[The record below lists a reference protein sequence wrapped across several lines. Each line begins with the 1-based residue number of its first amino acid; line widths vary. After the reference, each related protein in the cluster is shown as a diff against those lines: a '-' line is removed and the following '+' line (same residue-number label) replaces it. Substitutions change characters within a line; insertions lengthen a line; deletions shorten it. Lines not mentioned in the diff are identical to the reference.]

1 MGIFHKLR
9 FFTKNLGLDVM
20 KKICFVLFLIV
31 LTLSVSAQEIKQM
44 EFVNQSIKD
53 ILFTLAQTTG
63 TSIIADDTVEGQA
76 SYHFTDTNLD
86 TALEHF
92 LSHCDLYFWKKDG
105 IYYVSKV
112 LVKYDDTTGALTL
125 FAKDVEPRLIF
136 EKIAKKI
143 KSTILYDALPGD
155 LLTVNVRSLP
165 VSRVIEI
172 VMHRFSDY
180 EIENLENY
188 YYVKRRS
195 VERDV
200 SQERAAGTI
209 KGENGLFSISADS
222 IRLSDAL
229 SRLFSESGYEYS
241 MMKRGDSVLEN
252 IHFKDKSF
260 DELLRLLLERSDGDF
275 TVRGDIYYIFDVSR
289 NEILKKMDNIEY
301 IKLKNIPVELLP
313 TLFPSGFAGSSIF
326 KIDKENNAI
335 ILSGTFEEIT
345 PVRDFIT
352 KLETEYEE
360 KQVSKLDLSFLT
372 VDELI
377 KLLPARLQKLQVV
390 RTGNLRTLILEA
402 AKAQIDDFTS
412 YTQMIDIY
420 GEGIAVP
427 LKYIRAEDLLKNL
440 PPSISE
446 TDIVK
451 SADPNLIFFK
461 GSKDKL
467 ERFLKDLEYIDKP
480 IPQIRYELLVV
491 QYQESKNK
499 EFGLTAGNE
508 IMEDGAQ
515 TSLLCTLGNLIN
527 LNLDIVTT
535 FGYLFAIDLNAKI
548 SDSEARIMADTTLN
562 GLTGEDISFQNTNT
576 YRYRDM
582 EIDPD
587 TGEAGSTGVTR
598 EITSGLIIS
607 INGWVSGDNMI
618 TMDVKSTVSKRG
630 ADVSSSTGNPPPTSE
645 KVIST
650 HVRTSSGKPVIISGL
665 LQQEKDVVYQK
676 TPILSSIPLL
686 GWLFTSE
693 VETFENTE
701 LIIYIVPYIEYPE
714 RERLASDKIFKEY
727 YKSFFEGK
735 GSWN

>member
-1 MGIFHKLR
+1 
-9 FFTKNLGLDVM
+9 M
-20 KKICFVLFLIV
+20 KKICFVLLLVILI
-31 LTLSVSAQEIKQM
+31 LSVSAQEIKQM

-76 SYHFTDTNLD
+76 SYHFSDTNLD

-92 LSHCDLYFWKKDG
+92 LSHYDLYFWKKDG
-105 IYYVSKV
+105 IYYVSKIM
-112 LVKYDDTTGALTL
+112 VKYNEDTGALTL
-125 FAKDVEPRLIF
+125 FAKDVEPRLIL
-136 EKIAKKI
+136 EKISKEI
-143 KSTILYDALPGD
+143 KSTILFDSLPRER
-155 LLTVNVRSLP
+155 LTVNADGLP
-165 VSRVIEI
+165 VGQVIEI

-180 EIENLENY
+180 EVEDLKDY

-195 VERDV
+195 VERGA
-200 SQERAAGTI
+200 SSRRAADTVTAVD
-209 KGENGLFSISADS
+209 GLFSISADS
-222 IRLSDAL
+222 IRLTDVL
-229 SRLFSESGYEYS
+229 SQLFSESGTEYS
-241 MMKRGDSVLEN
+241 MMKRGDFVLEN

-260 DELLRLLLERSDGDF
+260 DELLRLVLELSDGDF
-275 TVRGDIYYIFDVSR
+275 TVRNNIYYIFDVSK
-289 NEILKKMDNIEY
+289 NEIMKKMDDIAY
-301 IKLKNIPVELLP
+301 VKLNNIPVELLP
-313 TLFPSGFAGSSIF
+313 SLFPAGLASSSIF
-326 KIDKENNAI
+326 KIDKDNNAI
-335 ILSGTFEEIT
+335 ILSGTYEETT
-345 PVRDFIT
+345 PVREFIT
-352 KLETEYEE
+352 KLEAEYEE

-372 VDELI
+372 VDELL

-390 RTGNLRTLILEA
+390 RTGNQRTLILEA
-402 AKAQIDDFTS
+402 TEEQIDDFIS
-412 YTQMIDIY
+412 FAHMIDIH
-420 GEGIAVP
+420 GGGLAIP
-427 LKYIRAEDLLKNL
+427 LKYIRAEDLLKNI

-446 TDIVK
+446 NDIVK

-461 GSKDKL
+461 GSKEKL
-467 ERFLKDLEYIDKP
+467 DLFLKDLEYIDKP
-480 IPQIRYELLVV
+480 IPQIRYELLVI

-499 EFGLTAGNE
+499 EFGLTASNE
-508 IMEDGAQ
+508 IMESGAQ
-515 TSLLCTLGNLIN
+515 TSLLGSLGNLIN
-527 LNLDIVTT
+527 LNLDIVST

-587 TGEAGSTGVTR
+587 TGEAKSTGVTR

-607 INGWVSGDNMI
+607 INGWVSGDDMI
-618 TMDVKSTVSKRG
+618 TMDIKSTVSKRG

-650 HVRTSSGKPVIISGL
+650 HVRTPSGKPVIISGL
-665 LQQEKDVVYQK
+665 LQQERDVILQK

-693 VETFENTE
+693 VETFTNTE

-714 RERLASDKIFKEY
+714 RERMTSDKIFKEY
-727 YKSFFEGK
+727 YENFFQEK
-735 GSWN
+735 TVWN

>member
-1 MGIFHKLR
+1 MIPHLQY
-9 FFTKNLGLDVM
+9 FTKNLGLDVM
-20 KKICFVLFLIV
+20 KKFCFVLLLMVLI
-31 LTLSVSAQEIKQM
+31 LSVSAQEIKQM
-44 EFVNQSIKD
+44 EFVNQPVKD

-63 TSIIADDTVEGQA
+63 TSIIADDTVDGQA
-76 SYHFTDTNLD
+76 SYHFSDTDLD

-92 LSHCDLYFWKKDG
+92 LSHYDLYFWKKDG

-112 LVKYDDTTGALTL
+112 MVKYNETTGTLTL

-136 EKIAKKI
+136 EKISKEI
-143 KSTILYDALPGD
+143 KSTILFDALPRER
-155 LLTVNVRSLP
+155 LTVNADSLP
-165 VSRVIEI
+165 VNRVIEI
-172 VMHRFSDY
+172 VMHRFSNY
-180 EIENLENY
+180 EVEDLEDY
-188 YYVKRRS
+188 YYVKRQA
-195 VERDV
+195 VERN
-200 SQERAAGTI
+200 SSPRSAAGTV
-209 KGENGLFSISADS
+209 KEENGLFSISADS
-222 IRLSDAL
+222 IRLTDVL
-229 SRLFSESGYEYS
+229 SQLFSESELEYS
-241 MMKRGDSVLEN
+241 MMKRGDFVLEN

-260 DELLRLLLERSDGDF
+260 DELLRRVLEQADGDF
-275 TVRGDIYYIFDVSR
+275 TVRRNIYYIFDVSK
-289 NEILKKMDNIEY
+289 NEIMKKMDDIEY
-301 IKLKNIPVELLP
+301 VKLDNIPVELLP
-313 TLFPSGFAGSSIF
+313 SLFPAGLASSSIF
-326 KIDKENNAI
+326 KIDKDNNAI
-335 ILSGTFEEIT
+335 ILSGTYEETT
-345 PVRDFIT
+345 PVREFIT
-352 KLETEYEE
+352 KLEAEYEE

-372 VDELI
+372 VDELLKLI
-377 KLLPARLQKLQVV
+377 KTRLQKLQVG
-390 RTGNLRTLILEA
+390 RTGNSRTLILEA
-402 AKAQIDDFTS
+402 TKVQVDDFTS
-412 YTQMIDIY
+412 FTQMIDIH
-420 GEGIAVP
+420 GEGLAVP

-461 GSKDKL
+461 GSKEKL

-499 EFGLTAGNE
+499 EFGLTASNE
-508 IMEDGAQ
+508 IMESGAQ
-515 TSLLCTLGNLIN
+515 TSLLGSLGNLIN

-587 TGEAGSTGVTR
+587 TGEAQSTGVTR

-607 INGWVSGDNMI
+607 INGWVSGDDMI
-618 TMDVKSTVSKRG
+618 TMDVKSTVSKKG
-630 ADVSSSTGNPPPTSE
+630 ADASSSTGNPPPTSE

-650 HVRTSSGKPVIISGL
+650 HVRTPSGKPVIISGL
-665 LQQEKDVVYQK
+665 LQQERDVILQK

-693 VETFENTE
+693 VETSENTE

>member
-1 MGIFHKLR
+1 MRKL
-9 FFTKNLGLDVM
+9 FFILLLPVTVILLP
-20 KKICFVLFLIV
+20 
-31 LTLSVSAQEIKQM
+31 AQEIKQM

-63 TSIIADDTVEGQA
+63 SSIIADDTVDGDA
-76 SYHFTDTNLD
+76 SYYFTDTDLD

-92 LSHCDLYFWKKDG
+92 LSHYDLYFWKKDG
-105 IYYVSKV
+105 IYYVSKIM
-112 LVKYDDTTGALTL
+112 VKYNETTSALTL

-136 EKIAKKI
+136 EKISKEI
-143 KSTILYDALPGD
+143 KSTILYDALPRD
-155 LLTVNVRSLP
+155 LLTVNADALP
-165 VSRVIEI
+165 VDKVIEI
-172 VMHRFSDY
+172 VMRRFTDY
-180 EIENLENY
+180 EIESLDDY
-188 YYVKRRS
+188 IYVKRRL
-195 VERDV
+195 VERGV
-200 SQERAAGTI
+200 SPERTAGTI
-209 KGENGLFSISADS
+209 TASINGDNSLFSISVDS

-229 SRLFSESGYEYS
+229 SQLFSESGYEYS

-252 IHFKDKSF
+252 IHFKKKSF
-260 DELLRLLLERSDGDF
+260 DELLHLLLERSDGDF
-275 TVRGDIYYIFDVSR
+275 TVRKGIYYIFDVSR
-289 NEILKKMDNIEY
+289 NEILKKLDNVEY
-301 IKLKNIPVELLP
+301 IKLNNIPVELLP
-313 TLFPSGFAGSSIF
+313 TLFPSGLASSSIF

-335 ILSGTFEEIT
+335 ILSGSFEEIG
-345 PVRDFIT
+345 PVREFIA
-352 KLETEYEE
+352 KIESEYEE
-360 KQVSKLDLSFLT
+360 KQVSKLYLSFLT
-372 VDELI
+372 VDELL
-377 KLLPARLQKLQVV
+377 KLLPVRLQKLQIT
-390 RTGNLRTLILEA
+390 RTGSSRVLILEA
-402 AKAQIDDFTS
+402 AKKLSDDFF
-412 YTQMIDIY
+412 YYAGMIDRPN
-420 GEGIAVP
+420 EGLAIH

-440 PPSISE
+440 PPSVSE
-446 TDIVK
+446 NDIVK
-451 SADPNLIFFK
+451 SADPNMVFFK

-467 ERFLKDLEYIDKP
+467 NRFLKDLEYIDKP

-499 EFGLTAGNE
+499 EFGLTASNE
-508 IMEDGAQ
+508 IMQEGAQ
-515 TSLLCTLGNLIN
+515 TSILGTLGNLIN

-548 SDSEARIMADTTLN
+548 SDTEARIMADTTLN

-587 TGEAGSTGVTR
+587 TGEAQSTGVTR

-650 HVRTSSGKPVIISGL
+650 HVRTPSGKPVIISGL
-665 LQQEKDVVYQK
+665 LQQERDVILQK

-693 VETFENTE
+693 VETSTNTE

-714 RERLASDKIFKEY
+714 RERLASDKIFKDY

-735 GSWN
+735 SSWN

>member
-1 MGIFHKLR
+1 
-9 FFTKNLGLDVM
+9 M
-20 KKICFVLFLIV
+20 KKLYLILLLIV
-31 LTLSVSAQEIKQM
+31 TVFLLPSQEIKQM

-63 TSIIADDTVEGQA
+63 TSIIADDTVDGQA
-76 SYHFTDTNLD
+76 SYHFSDTNLD

-92 LSHCDLYFWKKDG
+92 LSHYDLYFWKKDG

-112 LVKYDDTTGALTL
+112 MVKYNETTDLLTL

-136 EKIAKKI
+136 EKISKEI
-143 KSTILYDALPGD
+143 KSTILFDSLPRER
-155 LLTVNVRSLP
+155 LTVNAESLP
-165 VSRVIEI
+165 VNRVIEI
-172 VMHRFSDY
+172 VMHRFSNY
-180 EIENLENY
+180 EVEDLDDY
-188 YYVKRRS
+188 YYVKKRPVERGTSQRS
-195 VERDV
+195 V
-200 SQERAAGTI
+200 AGTVTM
-209 KGENGLFSISADS
+209 GNGLFSISADS
-222 IRLSDAL
+222 IRLTDAL
-229 SRLFSESGYEYS
+229 SMLFSESELEYS
-241 MMKRGDSVLEN
+241 MMKRGDFVLEN

-260 DELLRLLLERSDGDF
+260 DELLRLILERADGDF
-275 TVRGDIYYIFDVSR
+275 TVRRDIYYIFDISK
-289 NEILKKMDNIEY
+289 NEIMKKMDDIEF
-301 IKLKNIPVELLP
+301 IKLDNIPVELLP
-313 TLFPSGFAGSSIF
+313 SLFPAGLASSSIF
-326 KIDKENNAI
+326 KIDKDNNAI
-335 ILSGTFEEIT
+335 ILSGTYEETT
-345 PVRDFIT
+345 PVREFIT
-352 KLETEYEE
+352 KLEAEYEE

-372 VDELI
+372 VDELL
-377 KLLPARLQKLQVV
+377 KLLPTRLQKLQVV
-390 RTGNLRTLILEA
+390 RTGNPGTLILEA
-402 AKAQIDDFTS
+402 AKEQIDDFTS
-412 YTQMIDIY
+412 FAKMIDIH
-420 GEGIAVP
+420 GEGLAVP

-440 PPSISE
+440 PPSVSE

-451 SADPNLIFFK
+451 SADPNLVFFK
-461 GSKDKL
+461 GSKEKL

-499 EFGLTAGNE
+499 EFGLTASNE
-508 IMEDGAQ
+508 IMESGAQ
-515 TSLLCTLGNLIN
+515 TSLLGSLGNLIN

-587 TGEAGSTGVTR
+587 TGEAQSTGVTR

-650 HVRTSSGKPVIISGL
+650 HVRTPSGKPVIISGL
-665 LQQEKDVVYQK
+665 LQQERDVIYQK

-693 VETFENTE
+693 VETFTNTE

-714 RERLASDKIFKEY
+714 RERLASDRIFKEY
-727 YKSFFEGK
+727 YKSFFEEK

>member
-1 MGIFHKLR
+1 
-9 FFTKNLGLDVM
+9 M
-20 KKICFVLFLIV
+20 KKICFIFL
-31 LTLSVSAQEIKQM
+31 LTVSIYSVSAQEIKQM
-44 EFVNQSIKD
+44 EFINQPIKD
-53 ILFTLAQTTG
+53 ILFTLAQTTD
-63 TSIIADDTVEGQA
+63 TSIITDDTVDGHA
-76 SYHFTDTNLD
+76 SYYFSNTTLD

-92 LSHCDLYFWKKDG
+92 LDPYDLYFWKKDG

-112 LVKYDDTTGALTL
+112 MVKYNSTTGALTL
-125 FAKDVEPRLIF
+125 FAKDVEPQLIL
-136 EKIAKKI
+136 EKISKEI
-143 KSTILYDALPGD
+143 KSTILFDALPREK
-155 LLTVNVRSLP
+155 LTVNAESLP
-165 VSRVIEI
+165 IRRVIEI
-172 VMHRFSDY
+172 VMHRFSNY
-180 EIENLENY
+180 EVEDHEDY
-188 YYVKRRS
+188 YYVKRQT
-195 VERDV
+195 VERNNTPR
-200 SQERAAGTI
+200 SAAGAV
-209 KGENGLFSISADS
+209 KENNGLFSISADS
-222 IRLSDAL
+222 IRLTDVL
-229 SRLFSESGYEYS
+229 SQLFSESELEYS
-241 MMKRGDSVLEN
+241 IMKRGDTVLEN

-260 DELLRLLLERSDGDF
+260 NELLRLVLERADGDF
-275 TVRGDIYYIFDVSR
+275 TVRNNIYYIFDVSK
-289 NEILKKMDNIEY
+289 NEIMKKMDDIEF
-301 IKLKNIPVELLP
+301 IKLDNIPVELLP
-313 TLFPSGFAGSSIF
+313 SLFPAGLASSSIF
-326 KIDKENNAI
+326 KIDKDNNAI
-335 ILSGTFEEIT
+335 ILSGTYEETT
-345 PVRDFIT
+345 PVREFIT
-352 KLETEYEE
+352 KLEAEYEE

-372 VDELI
+372 VDELL
-377 KLLPARLQKLQVV
+377 KLLPTRLQKLQVV
-390 RTGNLRTLILEA
+390 RTGNSRTLILEA
-402 AKAQIDDFTS
+402 TEEKIDDFTS
-412 YTQMIDIY
+412 FTRMIDIHS
-420 GEGIAVP
+420 EGLAVP

-440 PPSISE
+440 PPSVNE
-446 TDIVK
+446 KDIVK

-499 EFGLTAGNE
+499 EFGITIGNE
-508 IMEDGAQ
+508 IMQKGAQ
-515 TSLLCTLGNLIN
+515 TSILGSLGNLIN

-587 TGEAGSTGVTR
+587 TGEAQSTGVTR

-650 HVRTSSGKPVIISGL
+650 HVRTPSGKPVIISGL
-665 LQQEKDVVYQK
+665 LQQEKDVILQK

-693 VETFENTE
+693 VETFTNTE
-701 LIIYIVPYIEYPE
+701 LVIYIVPYIEYPE
-714 RERLASDKIFKEY
+714 RERLTSDKIFKEY

-735 GSWN
+735 GS

>member
-1 MGIFHKLR
+1 
-9 FFTKNLGLDVM
+9 M
-20 KKICFVLFLIV
+20 KKIGFVLLLIAPIFFLP
-31 LTLSVSAQEIKQM
+31 AQKIKQM
-44 EFVNQSIKD
+44 EFVNQSVKD

-76 SYHFTDTNLD
+76 SYHFSDTNLD

-92 LSHCDLYFWKKDG
+92 LSHYDLYFWEKDG

-112 LVKYDDTTGALTL
+112 MVRYDAATGALTL

-136 EKIAKKI
+136 EKISKEI
-143 KSTILYDALPGD
+143 KSTILFDALPRER
-155 LLTVNVRSLP
+155 LTVNADSLP
-165 VSRVIEI
+165 VGQVIRI
-172 VMHRFSDY
+172 VMHRFNDY
-180 EIENLENY
+180 EVEDHNDY
-188 YYVKRRS
+188 YYVKRQT
-195 VERDV
+195 VERN
-200 SQERAAGTI
+200 SSPWSAAGTV
-209 KGENGLFSISADS
+209 KEENGLFSISADS
-222 IRLSDAL
+222 IRLTDAL
-229 SRLFSESGYEYS
+229 SQLFSESELEYS
-241 MMKRGDSVLEN
+241 MMKRGDSVIEN

-260 DELLRLLLERSDGDF
+260 DVLLRLVLEQADGDF
-275 TVRGDIYYIFDVSR
+275 TVREDIYYIFDVSK
-289 NEILKKMDNIEY
+289 NEIMKKMDEIEY
-301 IKLKNIPVELLP
+301 VKLKNIPVELLP
-313 TLFPSGFAGSSIF
+313 ALFPSGLASSSIF
-326 KIDKENNAI
+326 KIDKDNNAI
-335 ILSGTFEEIT
+335 ILSGSFEETT
-345 PVRDFIT
+345 PVREFIT
-352 KLETEYEE
+352 KLEAEYEE
-360 KQVSKLDLSFLT
+360 KQVSKLNLSFLT
-372 VDELI
+372 VDELL
-377 KLLPARLQKLQVV
+377 KLLPVRLQKLQVV
-390 RTGNLRTLILEA
+390 RTGNSRTLILEA
-402 AKAQIDDFTS
+402 TKEQIDDFIS
-412 YTQMIDIY
+412 FAQMIDIY
-420 GEGIAVP
+420 GEGLAVP

-461 GSKDKL
+461 GSREKL

-499 EFGLTAGNE
+499 EFGLTASNE
-508 IMEDGAQ
+508 IIQEGAQ
-515 TSLLCTLGNLIN
+515 TSLLGTLGNIIN

-587 TGEAGSTGVTR
+587 TGEAQSTGVTR

-650 HVRTSSGKPVIISGL
+650 HVRTPSGKPVIISGL
-665 LQQEKDVVYQK
+665 LQQERDVILQK

-701 LIIYIVPYIEYPE
+701 LVIYIVPYIEYPE

>member
-1 MGIFHKLR
+1 
-9 FFTKNLGLDVM
+9 M
-20 KKICFVLFLIV
+20 KKFYFVLLLMVLI
-31 LTLSVSAQEIKQM
+31 LSVSAQEIKQM

-63 TSIIADDTVEGQA
+63 TSIIADDTVDGQA
-76 SYHFTDTNLD
+76 SYYFSDTDLD
-86 TALEHF
+86 TALEYF
-92 LSHCDLYFWKKDG
+92 LSPYDLYFWKKDG

-112 LVKYDDTTGALTL
+112 MVKYNNATGELTL
-125 FAKDVEPRLIF
+125 FAKDVEPQLIL
-136 EKIAKKI
+136 EKISKEI
-143 KSTILYDALPGD
+143 KSTILFDALPRER
-155 LLTVNVRSLP
+155 LSVNAESLP
-165 VSRVIEI
+165 VDQVIEI
-172 VMHRFSDY
+172 VMHRFNDY
-180 EIENLENY
+180 EIEQLENY

-195 VERDV
+195 VERDI
-200 SQERAAGTI
+200 SPERAADTI
-209 KGENGLFSISADS
+209 TTTINGENSFFSISADS

-229 SRLFSESGYEYS
+229 SQLFSESGYEYS
-241 MMKRGDSVLEN
+241 MMKRGDTILEN
-252 IHFKDKSF
+252 IHFKEKSF

-275 TVRGDIYYIFDVSR
+275 TIREDIYYIFDVSR

-301 IKLKNIPVELLP
+301 VKLNNIPVELLP
-313 TLFPSGFAGSSIF
+313 TLFPAGLASSSIF

-335 ILSGTFEEIT
+335 ILSGTYEETT
-345 PVRDFIT
+345 PVKEFIT
-352 KLETEYEE
+352 KLEAEYEE

-372 VDELI
+372 VEELL
-377 KLLPARLQKLQVV
+377 KFLPSHLKKLQII
-390 RTGNLRTLILEA
+390 RTGSPRTLILEA
-402 AKAQIDDFTS
+402 TEEQTNNFFSFA
-412 YTQMIDIY
+412 QMIDRQN
-420 GEGIAVP
+420 EGFAIH
-427 LKYIRAEDLLKNL
+427 LKYIRAEDLLKSL
-440 PPSISE
+440 PPSINE
-446 TDIVK
+446 VDIIK
-451 SADPNLIFFK
+451 STDPNLIFFK
-461 GSKDKL
+461 GSKEKL

-508 IMEDGAQ
+508 IMESGAQ
-515 TSLLCTLGNLIN
+515 TSILGSLGNLIN

-587 TGEAGSTGVTR
+587 TGEAQSTGVTR

-650 HVRTSSGKPVIISGL
+650 HVRTPSGKPVIISGL
-665 LQQEKDVVYQK
+665 LQQEKDVILQK
-676 TPILSSIPLL
+676 TPFLSSIPLL

-693 VETFENTE
+693 VETFTNTE
-701 LIIYIVPYIEYPE
+701 LVIYIVPYIEYPE
-714 RERLASDKIFKEY
+714 RERLTSDKIFKEY
-727 YKSFFEGK
+727 YKNFFAGK
-735 GSWN
+735 AVWN

>member
-1 MGIFHKLR
+1 
-9 FFTKNLGLDVM
+9 
-20 KKICFVLFLIV
+20 
-31 LTLSVSAQEIKQM
+31 M

-76 SYHFTDTNLD
+76 SYHFSDTNLD
-86 TALEHF
+86 NALEHF
-92 LSHCDLYFWKKDG
+92 LDPYDLYFWKKDG

-112 LVKYDDTTGALTL
+112 MVKYNESTSLLTL
-125 FAKDVEPRLIF
+125 FAKNVEPQLIL
-136 EKIAKKI
+136 EKISKEI
-143 KSTILYDALPGD
+143 KSTILFDTLPRES
-155 LLTVNVRSLP
+155 LTVNADSLP
-165 VSRVIEI
+165 VGQVLRI
-172 VMHRFSDY
+172 VMHRFDDY
-180 EIENLENY
+180 EVEDLEDY
-188 YYVKRRS
+188 YYVKRRPAEGS
-195 VERDV
+195 SFR
-200 SQERAAGTI
+200 SSAAGAITE
-209 KGENGLFSISADS
+209 ENNLFSISADS
-222 IRLSDAL
+222 IRLREAL
-229 SRLFSESGYEYS
+229 KQLFSVTELEYS

-260 DELLRLLLERSDGDF
+260 NELLRLILEQVDGDF
-275 TVRGDIYYIFDVSR
+275 TVRRNIYYIFDVSK
-289 NEILKKMDNIEY
+289 NEIMKKMDDIEF
-301 IKLKNIPVELLP
+301 IKLDNIPVELLP
-313 TLFPSGFAGSSIF
+313 SLFPAGLASSSMF
-326 KIDKENNAI
+326 KIDKDNNAI
-335 ILSGTFEEIT
+335 ILSGSYEETT
-345 PVRDFIT
+345 PVREFIT
-352 KLETEYEE
+352 KLEAEYEE

-372 VDELI
+372 VDELV
-377 KLLPARLQKLQVV
+377 KLLPVRLQKLQVV
-390 RTGNLRTLILEA
+390 RTGNSQTLILEA
-402 AKAQIDDFTS
+402 AKEQIDDFTS
-412 YTQMIDIY
+412 FTQMIDIH
-420 GEGIAVP
+420 GEGLAVP

-461 GSKDKL
+461 GSEEKL
-467 ERFLKDLEYIDKP
+467 ERFLRDLEYIDKP
-480 IPQIRYELLVV
+480 IPQIRYELLIV

-499 EFGLTAGNE
+499 EFGLTTSNQ
-508 IMEDGAQ
+508 IMQEGDQ
-515 TSLLCTLGNLIN
+515 TSILGTLGNLVN

-587 TGEAGSTGVTR
+587 TGEAQSTGVTR
-598 EITSGLIIS
+598 EITSGLIIG
-607 INGWVSGDNMI
+607 INGWVSGDDMI
-618 TMDVKSTVSKRG
+618 TMDVNSTVSKRG

-650 HVRTSSGKPVIISGL
+650 HVRTPSGKPVIISGL
-665 LQQEKDVVYQK
+665 LQQERDVITQK

-693 VETFENTE
+693 VETSTNTE

-714 RERLASDKIFKEY
+714 RERLASDRIFKEY
-727 YKSFFEGK
+727 YKSFFAGK